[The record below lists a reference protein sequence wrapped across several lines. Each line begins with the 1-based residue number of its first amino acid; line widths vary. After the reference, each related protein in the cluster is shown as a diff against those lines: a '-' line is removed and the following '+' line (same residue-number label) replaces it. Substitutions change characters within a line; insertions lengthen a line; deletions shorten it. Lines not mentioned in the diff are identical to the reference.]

1 MLKKRLRIFCKIY
14 CKNSQFF
21 NDAFDFSSL
30 LLRLSCR
37 AILITGNITDIFH
50 VLDPSYK
57 IEKKMLIRI

>member
-1 MLKKRLRIFCKIY
+1 MLKKL
-14 CKNSQFF
+14 KNCLQVLSQFF